1 MPSNVARTVPRL
13 SAVSEISALL
23 DSPEVSALVAELDG
37 LRWTGRKGYPTR
49 SLVGAGLV
57 KSLYAIPTW
66 SRTARLIGEH
76 EGLQAALGAA
86 PSVYAC
92 YRFAAKLREH
102 SDALADCLD
111 SIAAALR
118 EELPGYGVDVA
129 VDGSDLPAWANG
141 QRYVKKGGPLR
152 ERYSDPEATWG
163 HRSAVSTRSG
173 GSFYGWEIPAPVRAR

>member
-37 LRWTGRKGYPTR
+37 LRWTGR
-49 SLVGAGLV
+49 
-57 KSLYAIPTW
+57 
-66 SRTARLIGEH
+66 
-76 EGLQAALGAA
+76 
-86 PSVYAC
+86 
-92 YRFAAKLREH
+92 
-102 SDALADCLD
+102 
-111 SIAAALR
+111 
-118 EELPGYGVDVA
+118 
-129 VDGSDLPAWANG
+129 

-173 GSFYGWEIPAPVRAR
+173 GSFYGWKIHAAVCARTDLPLAWRIETAKATELSALESLLDAVHDRGFRPETVIGDTGYDFGPGHEAVIEHGAVPGFPRRNFAGEGDWTEAPE